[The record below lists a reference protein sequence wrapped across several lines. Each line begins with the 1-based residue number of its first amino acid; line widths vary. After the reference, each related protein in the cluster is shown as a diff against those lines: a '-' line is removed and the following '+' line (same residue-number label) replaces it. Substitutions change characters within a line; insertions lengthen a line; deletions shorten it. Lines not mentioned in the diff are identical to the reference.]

1 MTRAELLAQI
11 RAKHS
16 CLCVGLD
23 TDIQKIP
30 KHLLKEKN
38 PILAF
43 NKDIIDA
50 TKDYCVAYKPNLAF
64 YEVLGARGWEILEE
78 TLAYIPATHFTIA
91 DAKRGDIGNTSKMY
105 AKTFFET
112 YNFDSVTIA
121 PYMGSDSV
129 EPFLEFEG
137 KWAIL
142 LALTSNTGAHDFERL
157 KLENDS
163 FLYQEVVKK
172 SQQWGTPENLMY
184 VVGATAPDALKD
196 IRRLAPEHFFLIP
209 GVGAQGGDLEEVMEA
224 ATNKD
229 VGVLVNASRS
239 ILYASN
245 GVDFQEKAA
254 EEAKAMVEVMKRWC

>member
-1 MTRAELLAQI
+1 MTRAELVAQI

-16 CLCVGLD
+16 CLCIGLD

-38 PILAF
+38 PILTF
-43 NKDIIDA
+43 NKAIIDA

-78 TLAYIPATHFTIA
+78 TLAYIPTTHFTIA

-105 AKTFFET
+105 AKTFFKT

-129 EPFLEFEG
+129 QPFLDFEG

-142 LALTSNTGAHDFERL
+142 LALTSNSGAIDFERL
-157 KLENDS
+157 RLENDKY
-163 FLYQEVVKK
+163 LYQEVVQK
-172 SQQWGTPENLMY
+172 SQEWGTPENLMY

-209 GVGAQGGDLEEVMEA
+209 GVGVQGGDLEAVMQA

-239 ILYASN
+239 ILYANN
-245 GVDFQEKAA
+245 GIHFQEKAA
-254 EEAKAMVEVMKRWC
+254 EEAKVMVEVMKRWC